1 MSTPTAP
8 SHIGLICFSGTGHV
22 NPMVGLGTALQARGH
37 SVSFIGMVDYEMDI
51 RAAGLG
57 FIALG
62 AEKQPLGTLRR
73 LDDEMGEKTGQ
84 AAMDFAIARQTA
96 SMRIE
101 LAELPAILRTHRLEL
116 LLVDAVNCSAIA
128 CAEYVG
134 VKAMTVDLLPPILN
148 EDSAPPFL
156 FPWRY
161 EDSDEARAR
170 NAHGN
175 AGFFA
180 GLQPA
185 ADMVSA
191 QRVKW
196 GLSEITDRSMLWSPR
211 SRISHMPAAL
221 DFPRRHWPAN
231 FTHTGPFIRTSQ
243 HRVQRPFPWERL
255 TGQRLV
261 YASMGTLSNS
271 IASTFHVIAEAFST
285 LDVQLVLSTGGG
297 LAADKLVGLKGSPI
311 VVDFAPQVELIE
323 RSALVVSHAGINSCL
338 EALLKGRP
346 SVLIPVAFDQNGNA
360 RRMERVGVA
369 EVVLLADLSVE
380 ALRAAAERV
389 LADPSYAARTQQL
402 AKKIEA
408 SNGLQRAVELVEQE
422 LNSQ

>member
-1 MSTPTAP
+1 MSTSTAP

-22 NPMVGLGTALQARGH
+22 NPIVALGTALQARGH

-57 FIALG
+57 FIAIG
-62 AEKQPLGTLRR
+62 VDQQPIGTLRR
-73 LDDEMGEKTGQ
+73 LDEEGGDKAGQ
-84 AAMDFAIARQTA
+84 EALAFAIGRQTTL
-96 SMRIE
+96 SRIE
-101 LAELPAILRTHRLEL
+101 LEELPTILRNHRIDL
-116 LLVDAVNCSAIA
+116 LLVDSVNWSAVAA
-128 CAEYVG
+128 AEYVG
-134 VKAMTVDLLPPILN
+134 VKAVTVDLLPPILD
-148 EDSAPPFL
+148 EDSAPPFC
-156 FPWRY
+156 FPWQF

-175 AGFFA
+175 GLFFS
-180 GLQPA
+180 GWQDK
-185 ADMVSA
+185 ADMVNA

-196 GLSEITDRSMLWSPR
+196 GLQPTIERALFWSQR

-338 EALLKGRP
+338 EAIMKGRP
-346 SVLIPVAFDQNGNA
+346 SVLIPVGFDQPGNA
-360 RRMERVGVA
+360 RRMERTGVA

-389 LADPSYAARTQQL
+389 LADPSYAAKAQEL
-402 AKKIEA
+402 GKAIEA
-408 SNGLQRAVELVEQE
+408 SNGLQRAVEAVEKE
-422 LNSQ
+422 LFN